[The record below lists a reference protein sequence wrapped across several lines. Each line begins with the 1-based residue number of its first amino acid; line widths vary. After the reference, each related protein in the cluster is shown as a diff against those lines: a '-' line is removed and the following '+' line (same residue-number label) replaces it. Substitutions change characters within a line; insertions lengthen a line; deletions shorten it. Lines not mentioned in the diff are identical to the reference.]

1 MFFCKLPVMKQLK
14 LISCPISLFPIGSQN
29 DGFSSAKYQITI
41 LTFQDSVVPG
51 LMYFACAIAGFLS
64 VVLVILLP
72 ETKDAVLEDV
82 INKNKTVK
90 TVDNKSEVLY

>member
-1 MFFCKLPVMKQLK
+1 M
-14 LISCPISLFPIGSQN
+14 
-29 DGFSSAKYQITI
+29 
-41 LTFQDSVVPG
+41 VPG

-64 VVLVILLP
+64 VVLVIPLP